1 VVTARARM
9 RGYTLLE
16 IVISM
21 AVFGMFLLI
30 VATLTSEMRGF
41 EKRMPIDFMSHP
53 QVAAVVGRLRRDV
66 EDVHGANPYPPSFGS
81 YVQTPQ
87 TLILET
93 VQPNGGVQTIVWDF
107 STPGAVVRH
116 ATNVGITTDW
126 TARGLPPQ
134 FSKDFA
140 IDAVN
145 IPGRPYGVR
154 VTARDQEGRIAIDQ
168 LFQPRAHD

>member
-1 VVTARARM
+1 MVTARRRM

-16 IVISM
+16 VVIAM

-30 VATLTSEMRGF
+30 VTTLTAQMSGF

-53 QVAAVVGRLRRDV
+53 QVAAVIGRLRRDV
-66 EDVHGANPYPPSFGS
+66 EDVHGANPYPSSFGG

-93 VQPNGGVQTIVWDF
+93 VQPSGGVQTIVWDF
-107 STPGAVVRH
+107 TAPGAVVRH

-126 TARGLPPQ
+126 TARGLPPA

-154 VTARDQEGRIAIDQ
+154 VTAHDQEGRIAIDQ